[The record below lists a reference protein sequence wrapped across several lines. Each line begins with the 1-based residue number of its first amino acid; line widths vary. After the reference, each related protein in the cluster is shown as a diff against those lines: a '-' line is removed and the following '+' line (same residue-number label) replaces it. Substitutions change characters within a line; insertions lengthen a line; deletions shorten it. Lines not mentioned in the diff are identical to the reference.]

1 MEAPP
6 AWANPHAQVQQ
17 QQQPKQQ
24 LQSPTPATTTTTAQ
38 QHEAEL
44 FSKYSTLDE
53 PVIETIMRDVRAVTT
68 KLSLILSQ
76 RPFSTTTGT
85 TSSSNSITSIYY
97 NSLTPVYNYSVVS
110 TSDPTTTTT
119 TTTTTAASTTTMD
132 ANGTTTT
139 TNTTPSTTSQQQTP
153 ILSDDDRNIIKQLKD
168 WDLWGPLVLCLLLG
182 IVLSMSAPT
191 NQAALTF
198 AAVFIS
204 ISVGS
209 TIVTINVQL
218 LGGTISFFQ
227 SVCVLGYSVFPLVI
241 SAMVIGGL
249 KLLYIHW
256 LWIHSIIVI
265 VGSIWSLR
273 ISSLFISLY
282 VRQERRALALYPVV
296 YYYAFLAWLILLF

>member
-6 AWANPHAQVQQ
+6 SWANPQTQQVTTQQ
-17 QQQPKQQ
+17 HH
-24 LQSPTPATTTTTAQ
+24 TPPPAPEPTTAQ
-38 QHEAEL
+38 QHEAAL

-68 KLSLILSQ
+68 KLSLIVSQ
-76 RPFSTTTGT
+76 RPFHTTTT
-85 TSSSNSITSIYY
+85 TITSLYY
-97 NSLTPVYNYSVVS
+97 HSLTPVYNYSVVS
-110 TSDPTTTTT
+110 TSDPTTV
-119 TTTTTAASTTTMD
+119 
-132 ANGTTTT
+132 NT
-139 TNTTPSTTSQQQTP
+139 TNGATSTTPSTTTP
-153 ILSDDDRNIIKQLKD
+153 STTPATPQILSTTTDLSEDDRNIIKQLKD

-182 IVLSMSAPT
+182 IILSMNAPT

-198 AAVFIS
+198 AAVFIA

-209 TIVTINVQL
+209 TIVTMNVQL

-241 SAMVIGGL
+241 AAFVIGCL

-256 LWIHSIIVI
+256 LWIHSIVVVI
-265 VGSIWSLR
+265 GSIWSLR
-273 ISSLFISLY
+273 ISSIFISLY

>member
-6 AWANPHAQVQQ
+6 SWANPQQAQVVHQ
-17 QQQPKQQ
+17 QQQPT
-24 LQSPTPATTTTTAQ
+24 TPVITTAQ
-38 QHEAEL
+38 QHETEL

-53 PVIETIMRDVRAVTT
+53 PVMETILRDVRAVTT

-76 RPFSTTTGT
+76 RPFHTSTSVDSSTTT
-85 TSSSNSITSIYY
+85 SSNSISSLYY
-97 NSLTPVYNYSVVS
+97 NALTPVYNYSVVS
-110 TSDPTTTTT
+110 TND
-119 TTTTTAASTTTMD
+119 STT
-132 ANGTTTT
+132 GISTTTT
-139 TNTTPSTTSQQQTP
+139 TNNNNNNNINGTPSTTTPTATP
-153 ILSDDDRNIIKQLKD
+153 IPHTTISDDDRNIIKQLKD

-182 IVLSMSAPT
+182 IILSMNAPT

-198 AAVFIS
+198 AIVFIA

-209 TIVTINVQL
+209 TIVTMNVQL

-241 SAMVIGGL
+241 AAGVIGCL

-256 LWIHSIIVI
+256 MWIHFIVVLI
-265 VGSIWSLR
+265 GSIWSLR
-273 ISSLFISLY
+273 ISSIFISLY

>member
-6 AWANPHAQVQQ
+6 SWANPQTQH
-17 QQQPKQQ
+17 QPPQPH
-24 LQSPTPATTTTTAQ
+24 SNAPPPAPEPTTAQ
-38 QHEAEL
+38 QHEAAL

-68 KLSLILSQ
+68 KLSLIVSQ
-76 RPFSTTTGT
+76 RPFHTTTT
-85 TSSSNSITSIYY
+85 TITSLYY
-97 NSLTPVYNYSVVS
+97 HSLTPVYNYSVVS
-110 TSDPTTTTT
+110 TSDPTTVNTTNGAT
-119 TTTTTAASTTTMD
+119 STPPSTT
-132 ANGTTTT
+132 
-139 TNTTPSTTSQQQTP
+139 TTPSTTATP
-153 ILSDDDRNIIKQLKD
+153 QILSTTTDLSEDDRNIIKQLKD

-182 IVLSMSAPT
+182 IILSMNAPT

-198 AAVFIS
+198 AAVFIA

-209 TIVTINVQL
+209 TIVTMNVQL

-241 SAMVIGGL
+241 AAFVIGCL

-256 LWIHSIIVI
+256 LWIHSIVVVI
-265 VGSIWSLR
+265 GSIWSLR
-273 ISSLFISLY
+273 ISSIFISLY

>member
-6 AWANPHAQVQQ
+6 AWANPSALS
-17 QQQPKQQ
+17 QP
-24 LQSPTPATTTTTAQ
+24 SPTMSAAASAPAPPTTAQ

-53 PVIETIMRDVRAVTT
+53 PVLETIMRDVRAVTT
-68 KLSLILSQ
+68 KLYLILSQ
-76 RPFSTTTGT
+76 RPFHGSSSSSSSTAAA
-85 TSSSNSITSIYY
+85 SNSISSLYY

-110 TSDPTTTTT
+110 TSDPN
-119 TTTTTAASTTTMD
+119 
-132 ANGTTTT
+132 ANGTVG
-139 TNTTPSTTSQQQTP
+139 TTPSTTSTTTTP
-153 ILSDDDRNIIKQLKD
+153 TPPNHDANATILSDDDRNIIQQLKD

-182 IVLSMSAPT
+182 IILSMNAPT

-209 TIVTINVQL
+209 TIVTVNVQL

-227 SVCVLGYSVFPLVI
+227 SVCVLGYSVVPLVI
-241 SAMVIGGL
+241 AAAIVGCL
-249 KLLYIHW
+249 KLLYLHW
-256 LWIHSIIVI
+256 WWLHAIV
-265 VGSIWSLR
+265 VFLGSIWSLR

-296 YYYAFLAWLILLF
+296 YYYAFLAWLIVLF

>member
-6 AWANPHAQVQQ
+6 SWANPQQAQVVVQQ
-17 QQQPKQQ
+17 QQQQPPS
-24 LQSPTPATTTTTAQ
+24 LLVPVITTAQ
-38 QHEAEL
+38 QHETEL

-53 PVIETIMRDVRAVTT
+53 PVMETILRDVRAVTT

-76 RPFSTTTGT
+76 RPFHTSTQSVDSSTTT
-85 TSSSNSITSIYY
+85 SSNSISSLYY
-97 NSLTPVYNYSVVS
+97 NALTPVYNYSVVS
-110 TSDPTTTTT
+110 TNDSTTGISTTTTT
-119 TTTTTAASTTTMD
+119 TSNNNNNHV
-132 ANGTTTT
+132 NGTP
-139 TNTTPSTTSQQQTP
+139 TTPTP
-153 ILSDDDRNIIKQLKD
+153 IPIPHTTISDDDRNIIKQLKD

-182 IVLSMSAPT
+182 IILSMNAPT

-198 AAVFIS
+198 AIVFIA

-209 TIVTINVQL
+209 TIVTMNVQL

-241 SAMVIGGL
+241 AAGVIGCL

-256 LWIHSIIVI
+256 MWIHFIVVLI
-265 VGSIWSLR
+265 GSIWSLR
-273 ISSLFISLY
+273 ISSIFISLY

>member
-6 AWANPHAQVQQ
+6 SWANPQAQHQP
-17 QQQPKQQ
+17 QQQPH
-24 LQSPTPATTTTTAQ
+24 SNAPPPAPEPTTAQ
-38 QHEAEL
+38 QHEAAL

-68 KLSLILSQ
+68 KLSLIVSQ
-76 RPFSTTTGT
+76 RPFHTTTT
-85 TSSSNSITSIYY
+85 TITSLYY
-97 NSLTPVYNYSVVS
+97 HSLTPVYNYSVVS
-110 TSDPTTTTT
+110 TSDPTTVNTTNGAT
-119 TTTTTAASTTTMD
+119 STTTP
-132 ANGTTTT
+132 TTTPA
-139 TNTTPSTTSQQQTP
+139 TPQILSTTTD
-153 ILSDDDRNIIKQLKD
+153 LSEDDRNIIKQLKD

-182 IVLSMSAPT
+182 IILSMNAPT

-198 AAVFIS
+198 AAVFIA

-209 TIVTINVQL
+209 TIVTMNVQL

-241 SAMVIGGL
+241 AAFVIGCL

-256 LWIHSIIVI
+256 LWIHSIVVVI
-265 VGSIWSLR
+265 GSIWSLR
-273 ISSLFISLY
+273 ISSIFISLY

>member
-6 AWANPHAQVQQ
+6 SWANPQTQH
-17 QQQPKQQ
+17 QPPQPPH
-24 LQSPTPATTTTTAQ
+24 SNAPPPAPEPTTAQ
-38 QHEAEL
+38 QHEAAL

-68 KLSLILSQ
+68 KLSLIVSQ
-76 RPFSTTTGT
+76 RPFHTTTT
-85 TSSSNSITSIYY
+85 TITSLYY
-97 NSLTPVYNYSVVS
+97 HSLTPVYNYSVVS
-110 TSDPTTTTT
+110 TSDPTTVNTTNGATSTTT
-119 TTTTTAASTTTMD
+119 TTPATPQILSTTTD
-132 ANGTTTT
+132 
-139 TNTTPSTTSQQQTP
+139 
-153 ILSDDDRNIIKQLKD
+153 LSEDDRNIIKQLKD

-182 IVLSMSAPT
+182 IILSMNAPT

-198 AAVFIS
+198 AAVFIA

-209 TIVTINVQL
+209 TIVTMNVQL

-241 SAMVIGGL
+241 AAFVIGCL

-256 LWIHSIIVI
+256 LWIHSIVVV

-273 ISSLFISLY
+273 ISSIFISLY

>member
-6 AWANPHAQVQQ
+6 SWANPQAQP
-17 QQQPKQQ
+17 QPPPPH
-24 LQSPTPATTTTTAQ
+24 SNAPPPAPEPTTAQ
-38 QHEAEL
+38 QHEAAL

-68 KLSLILSQ
+68 KLSLIVSQ
-76 RPFSTTTGT
+76 RPFHTTTT
-85 TSSSNSITSIYY
+85 TITSLYY
-97 NSLTPVYNYSVVS
+97 HSLTPVYNYSVVS
-110 TSDPTTTTT
+110 TSDPTTV
-119 TTTTTAASTTTMD
+119 
-132 ANGTTTT
+132 NT
-139 TNTTPSTTSQQQTP
+139 TNGATSTTPSTTTP
-153 ILSDDDRNIIKQLKD
+153 STTPATPQILSTTTDLSEDDRNIIKQLKD

-182 IVLSMSAPT
+182 IILSMNAPT

-198 AAVFIS
+198 AAVFIA

-209 TIVTINVQL
+209 TIVTMNVQL

-241 SAMVIGGL
+241 AAFVIGCL

-256 LWIHSIIVI
+256 LWIHSIVVVI
-265 VGSIWSLR
+265 GSIWSLR
-273 ISSLFISLY
+273 ISSIFISLY